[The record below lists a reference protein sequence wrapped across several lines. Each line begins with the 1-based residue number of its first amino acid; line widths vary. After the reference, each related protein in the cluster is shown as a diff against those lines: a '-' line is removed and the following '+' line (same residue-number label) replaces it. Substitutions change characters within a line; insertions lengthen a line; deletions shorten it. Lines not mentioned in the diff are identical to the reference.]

1 MKRILIITITTFLF
15 LFSYTVFAS
24 NNKYNYLNLTK
35 EELHYIEENNIDIE
49 NLINYYHYQSFDL
62 YKYFEYE
69 KVRKDNHSYLEAINI
84 INNPNY
90 YSNYDNFEKALF
102 RNSSSIL
109 INKHYFVEKN
119 YLPNNLVK
127 LQDYPINYIKRENEV
142 MLASSI
148 ALENLIEMFNDAKKE
163 DIDLYVFS
171 AYRDYL
177 KQEYLYYIVNQQND
191 NYSAIPG
198 HSEHHSGLA
207 FDISTPDVGLTLHFE
222 KTKGYDWL
230 VNNCYRYGFIL
241 RYPKDKEN
249 ITLYKFEPW
258 HFRYVGKDIALN
270 IHNNS
275 LSLEE
280 YILKNYEL
288 N

>member
-69 KVRKDNHSYLEAINI
+69 EIRMNCKNYLEAINI
-84 INNPNY
+84 INNPDY
-90 YSNYDNFEKALF
+90 YSNYTNLKKAPL
-102 RNSSSIL
+102 RNSSAIL
-109 INKHYFVEKN
+109 INKHYYVEKD
-119 YLPNNLVK
+119 YIPNNLVN
-127 LQDYPINYIKRENEV
+127 LSEYNINYIIRENET
-142 MLASSI
+142 MQASLT
-148 ALENLIEMFNDAKKE
+148 ALENLVQMFDDAKK
-163 DIDLYVFS
+163 DQIDLYVFS
-171 AYRDYL
+171 GYRNYS
-177 KQEYLYYIVNQQND
+177 KQEYLYYVVNQQND
-191 NYSAIPG
+191 NYSAKPG

-207 FDISTPDVGLTLHFE
+207 FDISTLDIGLTNNFKNTSAYE
-222 KTKGYDWL
+222 WL
-230 VNNCYRYGFIL
+230 INNCFNYGFIL
-241 RYPKDKEN
+241 RYPENKED

-258 HFRYVGKDIALN
+258 HFRYVGKEIAIN
-270 IHNNS
+270 IHNNN
-275 LSLEE
+275 LTLEE

-288 N
+288 D

>member
-35 EELHYIEENNIDIE
+35 EELHYIEENNIDID

-191 NYSAIPG
+191 NYSARPG

-241 RYPKDKEN
+241 RYPKNKEN